1 MSSEAGDLDD
11 DDAPPKA
18 EPVDLG
24 RITEMVNKL
33 DAILKLLFDYFDQQ
47 PSFTSTLTSPSR
59 PPTPTIYDSPS
70 SPSSTIPTSPRTNT
84 PLPTEPKNNHELQLT
99 QFHTLLVVFTRTILC
114 TFKSRY
120 TQFLLFWFA
129 SRDAAFAD
137 LFLGELVAHALLEP
151 SESEIA
157 RAAAASYVA
166 SFVSRA
172 KFIGTSEAR
181 DTVRVLCR
189 FLEHDVDAYEA
200 GDGDVAPPSVF
211 YAVTQAI
218 FLIFCFRWRDLVE
231 GGDNDDADDERQ
243 QEHDTLAGPPKRMW
257 MTELNIVQRVVAS
270 PLQPLKVPSYFLP
283 LRNCRHS

>member
-1 MSSEAGDLDD
+1 
-11 DDAPPKA
+11 
-18 EPVDLG
+18 
-24 RITEMVNKL
+24 MVNKL
-33 DAILKLLFDYFDQQ
+33 DAILKLLFDHFDQQ
-47 PSFTSTLTSPSR
+47 RSFTSTLTSPSR
-59 PPTPTIYDSPS
+59 PSTPTIYGSPS
-70 SPSSTIPTSPRTNT
+70 SPSSPIPTSPRPNT
-84 PLPTEPKNNHELQLT
+84 PLPAEPKDSHELQLA

-137 LFLGELVAHALLEP
+137 LFLGELIAHALLEP
-151 SESEIA
+151 VEPEIA
-157 RAAAASYVA
+157 RTAAASYVA

-172 KFIGTSEAR
+172 KFIGASEAR

-200 GDGDVAPPSVF
+200 SDGDVAPPSVF

-231 GGDNDDADDERQ
+231 GGDNDDAEGDERQ
-243 QEHDTLAGPPKRMW
+243 LEQDTLAGPPKRMW
-257 MTELNIVQRVVAS
+257 MTELNIVQRVVAC
-270 PLQPLKVPSYFLP
+270 PLQPLKVPSSFLP
-283 LRNCRHS
+283 LRTCRHS